1 MARTGYPIGVVT
13 AVLWSSTQE
22 RASTSVRSRDREE
35 TPMWDTV
42 HHPDERHEHLSHDRP
57 CQRCGHALHTYL
69 ACGDGC
75 DCPPVALPNPARV
88 A

>member
-1 MARTGYPIGVVT
+1 
-13 AVLWSSTQE
+13 
-22 RASTSVRSRDREE
+22 
-35 TPMWDTV
+35 MWDTV

-57 CQRCGHALHTYL
+57 CQRCGHAIHTYL

-75 DCPPVALPNPARV
+75 DCPPVALPNSARV